1 MRSKG
6 RVRGAGGAAARW
18 SAWRGNSTLRGVK
31 RWLVL
36 GIALALAAAALA
48 AIVGELGRRGPST
61 GGPPMD
67 QIDAASRQRLE
78 QVLRQEDER

>member
-1 MRSKG
+1 
-6 RVRGAGGAAARW
+6 
-18 SAWRGNSTLRGVK
+18 VK

-48 AIVGELGRRGPST
+48 AIVGGLAPRGPSTRGPST
-61 GGPPMD
+61 GGRPLD